1 MINTLIP
8 IIEGLPDPLDFKDEH
23 HTWLSPL
30 KLKSTASSHPEFI
43 QLVDQ
48 FVEASKGTRKSNHVK
63 TLRKHWELIL
73 LNLTHVVFHRRWLL
87 VALDN
92 RAFSSDANYRA
103 NGWSHG
109 AMKTVVDYLEE
120 HELITKKIGKAFT
133 SGGKRTRI
141 FPTAK
146 LAPQLYQFF
155 LDAEQPIKP
164 PYTIINEPSEPWLEV
179 SNSGGARAADW
190 EEDELKELN
199 NFLKDHSWACKG
211 PVKLIYKTDPFNG
224 GRLYTAFQNLPD
236 RKARVRIN
244 TLIDGEAIAE
254 VDFNA
259 NHLRL
264 QLAVMYGQD
273 AGETPY
279 EDIGAIAN
287 VSERSEVKM
296 FTTIAM
302 GASDRGAAM
311 NACFKEAISQ
321 SKFESLEA
329 AFAQLYPELE
339 LFIGWGINAQN
350 LEGQILKKVMQEGM
364 HQGIVCLPVHDAV
377 AVQQRHQIWAMKT
390 MMRLWTEAV
399 GCDVKPRFKLDKP

>member
-8 IIEGLPDPLDFKDEH
+8 IIEGMPDPLDYKDEH

-63 TLRKHWELIL
+63 TLRKHWELML

-92 RAFSSDANYRA
+92 RAFSSDANYKA

-164 PYTIINEPSEPWLEV
+164 PYTLVNEPSEPWLEV
-179 SNSGGARAADW
+179 SNSGGA
-190 EEDELKELN
+190 
-199 NFLKDHSWACKG
+199 
-211 PVKLIYKTDPFNG
+211 
-224 GRLYTAFQNLPD
+224 
-236 RKARVRIN
+236 
-244 TLIDGEAIAE
+244 
-254 VDFNA
+254 
-259 NHLRL
+259 
-264 QLAVMYGQD
+264 
-273 AGETPY
+273 
-279 EDIGAIAN
+279 
-287 VSERSEVKM
+287 
-296 FTTIAM
+296 
-302 GASDRGAAM
+302 
-311 NACFKEAISQ
+311 
-321 SKFESLEA
+321 
-329 AFAQLYPELE
+329 
-339 LFIGWGINAQN
+339 
-350 LEGQILKKVMQEGM
+350 
-364 HQGIVCLPVHDAV
+364 
-377 AVQQRHQIWAMKT
+377 
-390 MMRLWTEAV
+390 
-399 GCDVKPRFKLDKP
+399 

>member
-1 MINTLIP
+1 
-8 IIEGLPDPLDFKDEH
+8 
-23 HTWLSPL
+23 
-30 KLKSTASSHPEFI
+30 
-43 QLVDQ
+43 
-48 FVEASKGTRKSNHVK
+48 
-63 TLRKHWELIL
+63 
-73 LNLTHVVFHRRWLL
+73 
-87 VALDN
+87 
-92 RAFSSDANYRA
+92 
-103 NGWSHG
+103 
-109 AMKTVVDYLEE
+109 
-120 HELITKKIGKAFT
+120 
-133 SGGKRTRI
+133 
-141 FPTAK
+141 
-146 LAPQLYQFF
+146 
-155 LDAEQPIKP
+155 
-164 PYTIINEPSEPWLEV
+164 
-179 SNSGGARAADW
+179 
-190 EEDELKELN
+190 LN

-264 QLAVMYGQD
+264 QLAVMHEQD

-279 EDIGAIAN
+279 EDIGAIAK

-329 AFAQLYPELE
+329 AFAQLYPELD

-364 HQGIVCLPVHDAV
+364 QQGIVCLPIHAAV
-377 AVQQRHQIWAMKT
+377 AIQQRHQFWAMKI

-399 GCDVKPRFKLDKP
+399 GCDVKPRLKVDRAT